1 MRTLAQEC
9 YCIYVR
15 DFTYRDKDGNT
26 RPGDRAFRYG
36 LISSDGKVPSY
47 AEKDLI
53 FAIRE
58 GKVDVKNLYITENET
73 IEVKNVNKQN
83 DTLSINKAAKLR
95 LMGFTVSD
103 LETPCRHTI
112 YLATKETRNILI
124 IPDDVLNIGN
134 FKESSLSSIKGSLEI
149 IGGHGLLSTTD
160 MLMDVRLNT
169 LNLVGFTPVNVICA
183 DGMFK
188 SAHINEIILGENESN
203 RFSKLLSTSEMFA
216 FAELPAI
223 DFRRLL
229 GNRLIDARGMFM
241 DAKIFGTNSII
252 DLRGMDMSC
261 VDSIDTM
268 FNRAEVNKI
277 ILDDLHF
284 PKVEGIDRAFSY
296 LKAEALSLRNIKFG
310 SLRFTNLLFS
320 ASEIHELNIENI
332 DFSGL
337 ENCDYLFYASDI
349 EMVNAKGF
357 KLDTNSTLKEA
368 FSVKRLVLSTDK
380 ENSEVIDLFRRNG
393 FIVCNMEDDSDNIVL
408 KREGWS

>member
-1 MRTLAQEC
+1 MAQEC

-26 RPGDRAFRYG
+26 RPGDRAFRYR

-73 IEVKNVNKQN
+73 IEVKNVNKQS

-95 LMGFTVSD
+95 LMGFTVRD
-103 LETPCRHTI
+103 IETPCRHKI

-160 MLMDVRLNT
+160 MLMGVRIDT

-203 RFSKLLSTSEMFA
+203 RFSKLLSTTEMFA

-223 DFRRLL
+223 DFRMLL
-229 GNRLIDARGMFM
+229 GTKLIDVMGMFM
-241 DAKIFGTNSII
+241 DAKIHGTNSII
-252 DLRGMDMSC
+252 DLRGMDMSS
-261 VDSIDTM
+261 VTNINTM
-268 FNRAEVNKI
+268 FKRTEVNKI

-296 LKAEALSLRNIKFG
+296 LKAEALSMRNPKFG

-320 ASEIHELNIENI
+320 ASEIHELNIENL

-349 EMVNAKGF
+349 EMVNARGF
-357 KLDTNSTLKEA
+357 KVSTVPTLKEA

-393 FIVCNMEDDSDNIVL
+393 FVVCNTEDDSDNIVL

>member
-1 MRTLAQEC
+1 MAQEC
-9 YCIYVR
+9 YCIYVK

-36 LISSDGKVPSY
+36 LIASDGKVPSY

-58 GKVDVKNLYITENET
+58 GKVDVKNLYISENET
-73 IEVKNVNKQN
+73 IEVKNVNKQS

-95 LMGFTVSD
+95 LMGFTVND
-103 LETPCRHTI
+103 IETPCRHTI

-124 IPDDVLNIGN
+124 IPDDVLNIGDL
-134 FKESSLSSIKGSLEI
+134 KESRLSSLKGSLEI
-149 IGGHGLLSTTD
+149 IGGRGLLSTAD
-160 MLMDVRLNT
+160 MLLDARLDT

-229 GNRLIDARGMFM
+229 GNRLIDAMGMFM
-241 DAKIFGTNSII
+241 DAKIHGTNSII
-252 DLRGMDMSC
+252 DLRGMDMSS
-261 VDSIDTM
+261 VNNINMM

-277 ILDDLHF
+277 VLDDLHF
-284 PKVEGIDRAFSY
+284 SKVDGIDRAFSY
-296 LKAEALSLRNIKFG
+296 LKAETLSLRNIKFD

-332 DFSGL
+332 DFSRL

-349 EMVNAKGF
+349 EMANAKGF
-357 KLDTNSTLKEA
+357 KLSTVPTLKEA
-368 FSVKRLVLSTDK
+368 FSVKKLVLSTDK
-380 ENSEVIDLFRRNG
+380 ENIEVIDLFRRNG
-393 FIVCNMEDDSDNIVL
+393 FIVCNREEDDSDNIVL
-408 KREGWS
+408 KREVW

>member
-1 MRTLAQEC
+1 MRTLAKEC

-36 LISSDGKVPSY
+36 LIASDGKVPSY

-95 LMGFTVSD
+95 LMGFTVKD

-124 IPDDVLNIGN
+124 IPDDVLNIGDL
-134 FKESSLSSIKGSLEI
+134 KESRLSSIKGSLEI
-149 IGGHGLLSTTD
+149 IGGRGLLSTAD
-160 MLMDVRLNT
+160 MLLDARINT

-284 PKVEGIDRAFSY
+284 PKVEGIDRAFSS
-296 LKAEALSLRNIKFG
+296 LTAETLSLRNTKFD

-380 ENSEVIDLFRRNG
+380 ENSGVIDLFRRNG

>member
-73 IEVKNVNKQN
+73 IEVKNVNKQS

-95 LMGFTVSD
+95 LMGFTVKD
-103 LETPCRHTI
+103 IETPCRHTI

-124 IPDDVLNIGN
+124 IPDDVLNIGDL
-134 FKESSLSSIKGSLEI
+134 KESRLSSIKGSLEI

-188 SAHINEIILGENESN
+188 SAHINKIILGENESN
-203 RFSKLLSTSEMFA
+203 RFSKLLSTTEMFA

-223 DFRRLL
+223 DFRMLL
-229 GNRLIDARGMFM
+229 GTKLIDVMGMFM
-241 DAKIFGTNSII
+241 DAKIHGTNSII
-252 DLRGMDMSC
+252 DLRGMDMSG
-261 VDSIDTM
+261 VTSINTM
-268 FNRAEVNKI
+268 FNRTEVNKI

-284 PKVEGIDRAFSY
+284 PKVEGLDRAFSY
-296 LKAEALSLRNIKFG
+296 LKAETLSLRNTKFD
-310 SLRFTNLLFS
+310 SLRFTYLLFS
-320 ASEIHELNIENI
+320 EAEIHELNIENI
-332 DFSGL
+332 DFSRL

-380 ENSEVIDLFRRNG
+380 ENNELIDILRRNG
-393 FIVCNMEDDSDNIVL
+393 FIVCNMEDDSDNIFL
-408 KREGWS
+408 KREGL